1 MYKKIHNYFGK
12 SIKGKILA
20 ISGIDNFRPLID
32 MKYAELNET
41 HYPEVDMHYLPYED
55 NTFDFVIS
63 DQVLEHLLDPQKAVD
78 ESYRVL
84 KKDGIAIHTTC
95 FINYIHSCPKDYWRI
110 SNDGLRYLCRN
121 FSEILF
127 CESWGN
133 RIGIILCFISDRF
146 RFMRIPETKWGI
158 RHLIANYNEDIYP
171 IVTWIVV
178 KK

>member
-1 MYKKIHNYFGK
+1 M
-12 SIKGKILA
+12 
-20 ISGIDNFRPLID
+20 
-32 MKYAELNET
+32 T
-41 HYPEVDMHYLPYED
+41 
-55 NTFDFVIS
+55 
-63 DQVLEHLLDPQKAVD
+63 
-78 ESYRVL
+78 
-84 KKDGIAIHTTC
+84 
-95 FINYIHSCPKDYWRI
+95 KDYWRI

-133 RIGIILCFISDRF
+133 RIAIILCFISDRF